1 MGISLVDATQIY
13 TNNAIRTQYGITLP
27 PGARVAAYVRSTG
40 VQSGDDAFLAQNLCT
55 TLAQGLARAR
65 ANAGDYVVCLPGHV
79 ESVTDGTT
87 FSAALV
93 AGTKIVGVGDGAN
106 TPTFTWNATAA
117 QWAVSVADVQI
128 FGLRCLFD
136 GITGVVAAIA
146 VTGADFGFIG
156 NDVEVSTTSK
166 APTAGIT
173 LAVGAAR
180 TQIIGNRFRGIVP
193 ASIATDLIVISGAAP
208 DVSIED
214 NEFICP
220 VTIANGHIRVAA
232 AALGLKILR
241 NNMYNTTANSTAC
254 VSFGAFAADGI
265 VADNRFAI
273 GTTGAAAAGV
283 LVGATA
289 LVRLFQ
295 NYCSGTAR
303 ATGILTGTAAT

>member
-1 MGISLVDATQIY
+1 MGQSLLDATLVSTY
-13 TNNAIRTQYGITLP
+13 GGIRTPFGVMLP

-40 VQSGDDAFLAQNLCT
+40 LQSGDDAFLATNLCT

-65 ANAGDYVVCLPGHV
+65 AGMGDYVVCLPGHV
-79 ESVTDGTT
+79 ESVADGTT

-93 AGTKIVGVGDGAN
+93 AGTKILGVGKGTN
-106 TPTFTWNATAA
+106 QPTFTWNATAA
-117 QWAVSVADVQI
+117 QWAVAVADVQI
-128 FGLRCLFD
+128 TGLRLLFD
-136 GITGVVAAIA
+136 GITAVVAAIA
-146 VTGADFGFIG
+146 VSAADFTFVG

-180 TQIIGNRFRGIVP
+180 AVISGNNFRGDVA
-193 ASIATDLIVISGAAP
+193 ASVATALIVISGAAP
-208 DVSIED
+208 GIAIED
-214 NEFICP
+214 NDFICP
-220 VTIANGHIRVAA
+220 VTIATGHISVAA
-232 AALGLKILR
+232 ACLGLKICR
-241 NNMYNTTANSTAC
+241 NNMYNTTASSTAC

-289 LVRLFQ
+289 TVRLFQ
-295 NYCSGTAR
+295 NFCSGVAR